1 MNVTTCEPLSY
12 DTAAGDMPEA
22 SRQPARE
29 VCKPGAHFPESTAV
43 PNVLLIGDSVASG
56 YESFVRDELMGVAQ
70 VQLSPWLFSNNPV
83 DGAGEPGYFAM
94 CASPAHKRRLAVAL
108 RAAARPTSLLS
119 TGRAPRQVLRVHAA
133 RTRRHTTAAG
143 RRVVQLR
150 LPQPQRER
158 GEARVRPAQLRVRV
172 RGGPRSRGGRAHELV
187 PRPAARALAA
197 DAPLR
202 ADHAHA
208 LLRARRRGH
217 TSTQRE
223 TSPRRPSMAWPTA
236 PFISLLLA

>member
-12 DTAAGDMPEA
+12 DAATGDMPEA

-94 CASPAHKRRLAVAL
+94 CAQPSSQAAFSCSFACGGAAHSSAQHGWWVCSAAGALTTPMLFSAHADEVIRRHNVRLA
-108 RAAARPTSLLS
+108 RAA
-119 TGRAPRQVLRVHAA
+119 Q
-133 RTRRHTTAAG
+133 
-143 RRVVQLR
+143 
-150 LPQPQRER
+150 
-158 GEARVRPAQLRVRV
+158 
-172 RGGPRSRGGRAHELV
+172 
-187 PRPAARALAA
+187 
-197 DAPLR
+197 
-202 ADHAHA
+202 
-208 LLRARRRGH
+208 
-217 TSTQRE
+217 
-223 TSPRRPSMAWPTA
+223 AWPGRPLHLPSA

>member
-94 CASPAHKRRLAVAL
+94 CAQPSSQAAFSCSFACGGAAHSSAQHGGGACS
-108 RAAARPTSLLS
+108 AAGAPSTCCAAPMAHHCGRTSCGS
-119 TGRAPRQVLRVHAA
+119 TSGSTAST
-133 RTRRHTTAAG
+133 RTRRGPSTACA
-143 RRVVQLR
+143 
-150 LPQPQRER
+150 
-158 GEARVRPAQLRVRV
+158 
-172 RGGPRSRGGRAHELV
+172 
-187 PRPAARALAA
+187 
-197 DAPLR
+197 
-202 ADHAHA
+202 
-208 LLRARRRGH
+208 
-217 TSTQRE
+217 T
-223 TSPRRPSMAWPTA
+223 TSPRTRRTSIAWRACSRTGPATCGT
-236 PFISLLLA
+236 STRRRRSSSG

>member
-94 CASPAHKRRLAVAL
+94 CA
-108 RAAARPTSLLS
+108 
-119 TGRAPRQVLRVHAA
+119 
-133 RTRRHTTAAG
+133 
-143 RRVVQLR
+143 
-150 LPQPQRER
+150 QPSSS
-158 GEARVRPAQLRVRV
+158 GVWL
-172 RGGPRSRGGRAHELV
+172 
-187 PRPAARALAA
+187 
-197 DAPLR
+197 
-202 ADHAHA
+202 
-208 LLRARRRGH
+208 
-217 TSTQRE
+217 
-223 TSPRRPSMAWPTA
+223 
-236 PFISLLLA
+236 

>member
-12 DTAAGDMPEA
+12 DIAAGDMPEA

-94 CASPAHKRRLAVAL
+94 CAQPGPQAALAVAL
-108 RAAARPTSLLS
+108 RASARPTPLLS
-119 TGRAPRQVLRVHAA
+119 TAVGVLRGRCSEYMLRAPDGTPLRPDVVWFNFGFHSLNENAVRPEYGLRNYESAYEADLDRVTGVLTNWSRDLRHEHSPPTLLFGLTTPMLFSAHVDEVI
-133 RTRRHTTAAG
+133 RRHN
-143 RRVVQLR
+143 VR
-150 LPQPQRER
+150 L
-158 GEARVRPAQLRVRV
+158 
-172 RGGPRSRGGRAHELV
+172 
-187 PRPAARALAA
+187 ARAAQTW
-197 DAPLR
+197 P
-202 ADHAHA
+202 
-208 LLRARRRGH
+208 G
-217 TSTQRE
+217 
-223 TSPRRPSMAWPTA
+223 RP
-236 PFISLLLA
+236 LLLA